1 MNWINL
7 ISEEQLNQLNEIS
20 TSKTVVF
27 FKHSTRCSI
36 SSTALSRIERQIG
49 NNYVDVDFVYLDLLN
64 YRNLSN
70 LLGQIYGVEHQS
82 PQALVIKNKKC
93 VANNSHLSIDIIE
106 MLKVS

>member
-70 LLGQIYGVEHQS
+70 LLGQIYEKRTRLDEAKQ
-82 PQALVIKNKKC
+82 
-93 VANNSHLSIDIIE
+93 
-106 MLKVS
+106 